1 MKIGYNLFIF
11 LISFSLK
18 SQSETKWV
26 TPLEIPIQ
34 LSGTFGEFRNNHF
47 HAGIDIKT
55 QGRQGLKVKSVQK
68 GRVSRI
74 RVGLSGYGKTLY
86 VEHLNGNTSV
96 YAHLKKFSPKIEK
109 YVKEH
114 QYRKES
120 FTIQLFPKIDELKVD
135 VGEIIGYSGNTGG
148 SSGPHLHFE
157 MRKTKGQL
165 PINAMQFPINIE
177 DTKRPKVQNFYL
189 YSGIGSFSNRKEYAL
204 IKKNDS
210 VYSTA
215 GITASGKINVG
226 LRLYDQQNQSYNKN
240 GIYSVSVR
248 LNGVEYFSYQM
259 DQISFDDSKFI
270 NLMIDYKELKN
281 KKQRIQRFIAHPSQK
296 FSFLKESNQN
306 GEMKIDSGKS
316 YQLVIELKD
325 YKKNTSYV
333 EAYLTGADPIFSKE
347 MKTDILIKPEEN
359 YLFEFENN
367 SVFFPKNSFFEKV
380 NLKVENH
387 KDTLL
392 VGQDIYPLQNAF
404 TIKYKVPKGDSLMI
418 SQTFISQLNKKGKP
432 KFFSAFKKDGYW
444 EGKSKLLGVFVLSRD
459 SIAPEI
465 KSVNFKNK
473 QWISNNNFLR
483 LKISDDYSGV
493 KKIHGEINGK
503 WILLEYEPKTKSLTY
518 DLNDIEFEEA
528 LNKLKIEAEDN
539 AGNKALFERDFY
551 RKPNK

>member
-1 MKIGYNLFIF
+1 MF
-11 LISFSLK
+11 LIIFSLK
-18 SQSETKWV
+18 GQSESKWV
-26 TPLEIPIQ
+26 TPIEIPIQ
-34 LSGTFGEFRNNHF
+34 LSGTFGELRNNHF
-47 HAGIDIKT
+47 HAGIDIRT

-68 GRVSRI
+68 GHISRI
-74 RVGLSGYGKTLY
+74 RVSLSGYGKTLY
-86 VEHLNGNTSV
+86 VEHLDGNTSV
-96 YAHLKKFSPKIEK
+96 YAHLKRFSPKIEK
-109 YVKEH
+109 YVKEY
-114 QYRKES
+114 QYQKES
-120 FTIQLFPKIDELKVD
+120 YTIQLFPKIDELKVD
-135 VGEIIGYSGNTGG
+135 IGEVIGYSGNTGG

-418 SQTFISQLNKKGKP
+418 SQTFISQLNKKGRP
-432 KFFSAFKKDGYW
+432 VFFSAFKKDGYW

-459 SIAPEI
+459 SISPEI

-473 QWISNNNFLR
+473 QWISNNKFLR

-503 WILLEYEPKTKSLTY
+503 WILLEYEPKTNSLTY

>member
-1 MKIGYNLFIF
+1 MKIDYNLFIF

-34 LSGTFGEFRNNHF
+34 LSGTFGELRNNHF

-96 YAHLKKFSPKIEK
+96 YAHLKRFSPKIEK

-120 FTIQLFPKIDELKVD
+120 FAIQLFPKIDELKVD
-135 VGEIIGYSGNTGG
+135 AGEVIGYSGNTGG

-259 DQISFDDSKFI
+259 DQISFEDSKFI

-333 EAYLTGADPIFSKE
+333 EAYLTGADQIFSKE
-347 MKTDILIKPEEN
+347 KKTDILIKPEEN

-432 KFFSAFKKDGYW
+432 VFFSAFKKDGYW

-459 SIAPEI
+459 SISPEI

-473 QWISNNNFLR
+473 QWISNNKFLR

-503 WILLEYEPKTKSLTY
+503 WILLEYEPKTNSLTY

>member
-1 MKIGYNLFIF
+1 MKIGYNLYVF
-11 LISFSLK
+11 LIIFSLK
-18 SQSETKWV
+18 GQSESKWV
-26 TPLEIPIQ
+26 TPIEIPIQ
-34 LSGTFGEFRNNHF
+34 LSGTFGELRNNHF
-47 HAGIDIKT
+47 HAGIDIRT

-68 GRVSRI
+68 GHISRI
-74 RVGLSGYGKTLY
+74 RVSLSGYGKTLY
-86 VEHLNGNTSV
+86 VEHLDGNTSV
-96 YAHLKKFSPKIEK
+96 YAHLKRFSPKIEK
-109 YVKEH
+109 YVKEY
-114 QYRKES
+114 QYQKES
-120 FTIQLFPKIDELKVD
+120 YTIQLFPKIDELKVD
-135 VGEIIGYSGNTGG
+135 IGEVIGYSGNTGG

-418 SQTFISQLNKKGKP
+418 SQTFISQLNKKGRP
-432 KFFSAFKKDGYW
+432 VFFSAFKKDGYW

-459 SIAPEI
+459 SISPEI

-473 QWISNNNFLR
+473 QWISNNKFLR

-503 WILLEYEPKTKSLTY
+503 WILLEYEPKTNSLTY

-539 AGNKALFERDFY
+539 AGNKAIFERDFY

>member
-1 MKIGYNLFIF
+1 MKIDYNLFIF

-34 LSGTFGEFRNNHF
+34 LSGTFGELRNNHF

-96 YAHLKKFSPKIEK
+96 YAHLKRFSPKIEK

-120 FTIQLFPKIDELKVD
+120 FAIQLFPKIDELKVD
-135 VGEIIGYSGNTGG
+135 AGEVIGYSGNTGG

-259 DQISFDDSKFI
+259 DQISFEDSKFI

-333 EAYLTGADPIFSKE
+333 EAYLTGADQIFSKE
-347 MKTDILIKPEEN
+347 NKTDILIKPEEN

-432 KFFSAFKKDGYW
+432 VFFSAFKKDGYW

-459 SIAPEI
+459 SISPEI

-473 QWISNNNFLR
+473 QWISNNKFLR

-503 WILLEYEPKTKSLTY
+503 WILLEYEPKTNSLTY

>member
-1 MKIGYNLFIF
+1 MF
-11 LISFSLK
+11 LIIFSLK
-18 SQSETKWV
+18 GQSESKWV
-26 TPLEIPIQ
+26 TPIEIPIQ
-34 LSGTFGEFRNNHF
+34 LSGTFGELRNNHF
-47 HAGIDIKT
+47 HAGIDIRT

-68 GRVSRI
+68 GHISRI
-74 RVGLSGYGKTLY
+74 RVSLSGYGKTLY
-86 VEHLNGNTSV
+86 VEHLDGNTSV
-96 YAHLKKFSPKIEK
+96 YAHLKRFSPKIEK
-109 YVKEH
+109 YVKEY
-114 QYRKES
+114 QYQKES
-120 FTIQLFPKIDELKVD
+120 YTIQLFPKIDELKVD
-135 VGEIIGYSGNTGG
+135 IGEVIGYSGNTGG

-418 SQTFISQLNKKGKP
+418 SQTFISQLNKKGRP
-432 KFFSAFKKDGYW
+432 VFFSAFKKDGYW

-459 SIAPEI
+459 SISPEI

-473 QWISNNNFLR
+473 QWISNNKFLR

-503 WILLEYEPKTKSLTY
+503 WILLEYEPKTNSLTY

-551 RKPNK
+551 RKLNK

>member
-1 MKIGYNLFIF
+1 VF
-11 LISFSLK
+11 LIIFSLK
-18 SQSETKWV
+18 GQSESKWV
-26 TPLEIPIQ
+26 TPIEIPIQ
-34 LSGTFGEFRNNHF
+34 LSGTFGELRNNHF
-47 HAGIDIKT
+47 HAGIDIRT

-68 GRVSRI
+68 GHISRI
-74 RVGLSGYGKTLY
+74 RVSLSGYGKTLY
-86 VEHLNGNTSV
+86 VEHLDGNTSV
-96 YAHLKKFSPKIEK
+96 YAHLKRFSPKIEK
-109 YVKEH
+109 YVKEY
-114 QYRKES
+114 QYQKES
-120 FTIQLFPKIDELKVD
+120 YTIQLFPKIDELKVD
-135 VGEIIGYSGNTGG
+135 IGEVIGYSGNTGG

-418 SQTFISQLNKKGKP
+418 SQTFISQLNKKGRP
-432 KFFSAFKKDGYW
+432 VFFSAFKKDGYW

-459 SIAPEI
+459 SISPEI

-473 QWISNNNFLR
+473 QWISNNKFLR

-503 WILLEYEPKTKSLTY
+503 WILLEYEPKTNSLTY